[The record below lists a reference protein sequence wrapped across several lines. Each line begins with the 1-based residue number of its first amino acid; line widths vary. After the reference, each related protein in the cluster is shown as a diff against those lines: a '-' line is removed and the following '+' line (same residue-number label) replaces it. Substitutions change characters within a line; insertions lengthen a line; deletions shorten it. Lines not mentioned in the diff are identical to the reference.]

1 MASISSS
8 STDNNN
14 TEFPASSDK
23 YGEVV
28 FSGGASWSMTGRT
41 SATKEFDGVPAD
53 QILLSFHR
61 LKPMM
66 NIPISRVICGSN
78 ANHSILLDSNGFAYT
93 WGRNEFGQL
102 GLGDTTNRY
111 NPVKL
116 NPGADGAME
125 RFRAGGVGLGHSM
138 LVTVQGQIYSTGLNT
153 MYQLGTGRKDQK
165 YEWTLLKDLGA
176 DVREVGCGKD
186 FSMMLDIDG
195 KMYACGSPMY
205 GQLGNGTDGKTL
217 EKAGKYTYE
226 CWKRFGRIAEL
237 AGIEIKQFSVGTNHT
252 AAVDVHGKV
261 YTWGFGGYGRLGHGH
276 NKDVMIPT
284 PVPDFSAD
292 APPRP
297 PGIPD
302 FMWKGRS
309 NVRRV
314 LKVTCGAQC
323 TYAIGATANEL
334 YFFGITRQSG
344 EATMKPQLVDG
355 VSGWRCT
362 SVGCGQTSTILA
374 ASYGDPAL
382 ITWGGSPTW
391 GELGYGDSKPKSN
404 TQPDTVDYLKGCT
417 ILDVGMGYAHSLAIV
432 KYNNPGKKAL
442 TKLKVFDPKEV
453 AGSISISSSSSSS
466 SSTKKRKETDDDE
479 GKKKKKSKK
488 A

>member
-165 YEWTLLKDLGA
+165 YEWNRKSK
-176 DVREVGCGKD
+176 EN
-186 FSMMLDIDG
+186 I
-195 KMYACGSPMY
+195 
-205 GQLGNGTDGKTL
+205 
-217 EKAGKYTYE
+217 YTIY
-226 CWKRFGRIAEL
+226 
-237 AGIEIKQFSVGTNHT
+237 
-252 AAVDVHGKV
+252 
-261 YTWGFGGYGRLGHGH
+261 
-276 NKDVMIPT
+276 
-284 PVPDFSAD
+284 
-292 APPRP
+292 
-297 PGIPD
+297 
-302 FMWKGRS
+302 
-309 NVRRV
+309 
-314 LKVTCGAQC
+314 
-323 TYAIGATANEL
+323 
-334 YFFGITRQSG
+334 
-344 EATMKPQLVDG
+344 
-355 VSGWRCT
+355 
-362 SVGCGQTSTILA
+362 
-374 ASYGDPAL
+374 
-382 ITWGGSPTW
+382 
-391 GELGYGDSKPKSN
+391 KS
-404 TQPDTVDYLKGCT
+404 
-417 ILDVGMGYAHSLAIV
+417 H
-432 KYNNPGKKAL
+432 
-442 TKLKVFDPKEV
+442 
-453 AGSISISSSSSSS
+453 
-466 SSTKKRKETDDDE
+466 TKKNRYRRRNGEHHKGIHRKRNEKERTKRE
-479 GKKKKKSKK
+479 RKQHNTKGGNSGIQQKNTRYRRQWI
-488 A
+488 